1 MENLSVSKQLFYQLA
16 EQLKTS
22 IVGLSVSETDKWCG
36 FYQKGGKRFA
46 YILLTKTK
54 PKIDIW
60 CLGNT
65 DYIKHKYAGKI
76 KFLTRQE
83 TSGGF
88 GKNFQISFV
97 IENSEDIKNAV
108 LLLTEISDSWSREEL
123 IAAYN
128 LYCKIPIKEIKPENV
143 SIIQF
148 ANLLSRTPKEVAKRF
163 KNFAKLDTNTNT
175 NIDIPAEI
183 KEDDKS
189 IWTFFN
195 NDWEKSVYES
205 ENKIIDFENKLKNI
219 TEFPKGKERE
229 SIVKSR
235 INQNFFRSAVLTSY
249 QNKCCITGLPF
260 VELLNASHIIPWSV
274 DDNNRLNP
282 RNGLCLN
289 VLHDRAFDRGLI
301 TIKTDYTIDISSR
314 INKILDK
321 SVKDYFLCFKNQKI
335 ILPQRFAPE
344 KSFLE
349 FHNKNI
355 FKK

>member
-16 EQLKTS
+16 EQLKKN

-46 YILLTKTK
+46 YILLAKRK
-54 PKIDIW
+54 PKIEIW
-60 CLGNT
+60 CIGNV

-76 KFLTRQE
+76 KFLARQE

-88 GKNFQISFV
+88 GKNFQISFAV
-97 IENSEDIKNAV
+97 ENSEDIKNTV

-123 IAAYN
+123 ISAYN
-128 LYCKIPIKEIKPENV
+128 LYCKIPIKEINSKNAN
-143 SIIQF
+143 IIQF
-148 ANLLSRTPKEVAKRF
+148 ADLLSRTPKEVAKRF
-163 KNFAKLDTNTNT
+163 KNFAKLDA
-175 NIDIPAEI
+175 NITTVEDI
-183 KEDDKS
+183 KEEDKS
-189 IWTFFN
+189 VLAFFN

-219 TEFPKGKERE
+219 TEFPKGKERDN
-229 SIVKSR
+229 IVKSR
-235 INQNFFRSAVLTSY
+235 INQNFFRNAVLSSY
-249 QNKCCITGLPF
+249 QNRCCITGLPF
-260 VELLNASHIIPWSV
+260 IELLTASHIIPWAA
-274 DDNNRLNP
+274 DTNNRLNP

-289 VLHDRAFDRGLI
+289 ALHDRAFDRGLI
-301 TIKTDYTIDISSR
+301 TIRPDYTIDISSH
-314 INKILDK
+314 INKFLDYK
-321 SVKDYFLCFKNQKI
+321 SVKNYFLRFKNKKI

-344 KSFLE
+344 ESFLK

>member
-1 MENLSVSKQLFYQLA
+1 MKNLSVSKQLFYQLA
-16 EQLKTS
+16 EQLKKN

-46 YILLTKTK
+46 YILLAKRK
-54 PKIDIW
+54 PKIDVW
-60 CLGNT
+60 CLGDV
-65 DYIKHKYAGKI
+65 DYIHKKYGQKI
-76 KFLTRQE
+76 KFKLRQK
-83 TSGGF
+83 TSGEF

-97 IENSEDIKNAV
+97 IENSEDIESAV

-123 IAAYN
+123 ISAYN
-128 LYCKIPIKEIKPENV
+128 LYCKIPIEEINSKNIN
-143 SIIQF
+143 IIQF
-148 ANLLSRTPKEVAKRF
+148 ANLLSRTPKEIAKRF
-163 KNFAKLDTNTNT
+163 KNFAKLDTNIHTLE
-175 NIDIPAEI
+175 DIQE
-183 KEDDKS
+183 EDKS
-189 IWTFFN
+189 IWAFFN
-195 NDWEKSVYES
+195 NNWEKSVYES

-219 TEFPKGKERE
+219 IEFPKGKERD

-235 INQNFFRSAVLTSY
+235 INQNFFRNAVLASY

-260 VELLNASHIIPWSV
+260 IELLNASHIIPWSV

-335 ILPQRFAPE
+335 ILPQRFVPE

>member
-1 MENLSVSKQLFYQLA
+1 MEKLSVSKQLFYQLA
-16 EQLKTS
+16 ERLKKN

-46 YILLTKTK
+46 YILLAKRK
-54 PKIDIW
+54 PKIDVW
-60 CLGNT
+60 CLGDV
-65 DYIKHKYAGKI
+65 DYIHKKYGPKI
-76 KFLTRQE
+76 KFKLRQK
-83 TSGGF
+83 TSGEF

-97 IENSEDIKNAV
+97 IENLEDIENAI

-123 IAAYN
+123 ISAYN
-128 LYCKIPIKEIKPENV
+128 LYCKIPIGEISSKNIN
-143 SIIQF
+143 IIQF
-148 ANLLSRTPKEVAKRF
+148 ADLLNRTSKEIAKRF
-163 KNFAKLDTNTNT
+163 KNFAKLDTNIYTLE
-175 NIDIPAEI
+175 DI
-183 KEDDKS
+183 KEEDKS
-189 IWTFFN
+189 VWKFFN

-219 TEFPKGKERE
+219 IEFPKGKERD

-301 TIKTDYTIDISSR
+301 TIRTDYTIDISSR